1 MLGSQSRPIPPV
13 RFPIHNSTSPKS
25 HPTMTKSK
33 HNHSRKPSNASNTHS
48 RKPSNAYSILPTH
61 STTHS
66 SDSETSS
73 PASSKKSSTPSI
85 DISDIHSHLSTLEDE
100 LKISLSNIVGV
111 LLNLNCDEVTELKS
125 CIRHE
130 LRFRTVTV
138 STFDVYYPTTGQKS
152 ELLCK
157 KGQAQLGW
165 HLSPSKTTSLIR
177 SSTVFAV
184 ALEFPQLF
192 KEPTTL
198 EDFRREWTPNT
209 FGCYPIVP
217 FQFRRDILARMVEIC
232 GEEMKKDKSLRAGAT
247 DPKPYKKKPA
257 LSPESTSTP
266 AANKRARVEASS
278 TNTSSSLKRE
288 HMSLE

>member
-1 MLGSQSRPIPPV
+1 MPPPWKV
-13 RFPIHNSTSPKS
+13 LTATHDDGEKPKRFGFKA
-25 HPTMTKSK
+25 PTF
-33 HNHSRKPSNASNTHS
+33 
-48 RKPSNAYSILPTH
+48 
-61 STTHS
+61 
-66 SDSETSS
+66 DGW
-73 PASSKKSSTPSI
+73 
-85 DISDIHSHLSTLEDE
+85 LEIYLQDDMPE
-100 LKISLSNIVGV
+100 QIVGV
-111 LLNLNCDEVTELKS
+111 LLNLNCDEVTELN
-125 CIRHE
+125 
-130 LRFRTVTV
+130 
-138 STFDVYYPTTGQKS
+138 

-184 ALEFPQLF
+184 ALEFPHLF
-192 KEPTTL
+192 KEPATL

-257 LSPESTSTP
+257 PSPESTSTP

-278 TNTSSSLKRE
+278 TNTGSSLKRE

>member
-1 MLGSQSRPIPPV
+1 MPPPWKV
-13 RFPIHNSTSPKS
+13 LTATHDDGEKPKRFGFKA
-25 HPTMTKSK
+25 PTF
-33 HNHSRKPSNASNTHS
+33 
-48 RKPSNAYSILPTH
+48 
-61 STTHS
+61 
-66 SDSETSS
+66 DGW
-73 PASSKKSSTPSI
+73 
-85 DISDIHSHLSTLEDE
+85 LEIYLQDDMPE
-100 LKISLSNIVGV
+100 QIVGV
-111 LLNLNCDEVTELKS
+111 LLKLNCDEVTQLKS

-184 ALEFPQLF
+184 ALEFPHLF

-198 EDFRREWTPNT
+198 EDFCREWTPNT

-217 FQFRRDILARMVEIC
+217 FQFRRDILARMVEMC
-232 GEEMKKDKSLRAGAT
+232 GEEMKNDKSLRAGAT
-247 DPKPYKKKPA
+247 DPKPSKKKPA
-257 LSPESTSTP
+257 PSPESTSTP

-278 TNTSSSLKRE
+278 TNTGSSLKRE